1 MCDLVVQG
9 DWLLGCSSD
18 NTVRVWGR
26 TTWECLRVVQTGHRG
41 GAVSLAVHD
50 GKLYCGGGYADPTIQ
65 VIDTTTRA
73 SVEVMEERRRDVSQ
87 LLVRKGK
94 LFSCSYDNTI
104 KVWHLDGGACLATLE
119 GHAAWIR
126 SLLVTHDETHLFSG
140 DDDGIIKVWRTD
152 TYALQ
157 RELLP
162 DDDGRAG
169 GILAITMDATRNLLL
184 AGSYDSSIYVWSLPH
199 FELLHVLRGHRSAV
213 RSLIVHGDFILSG
226 SYDRSVK
233 LWDLNQECSCA
244 GSLGTRGS
252 VWAMVVLE
260 GLLVGAVGDS
270 SIKVWRMDT
279 WEQTAVLSG
288 HRGLVLALACFGDR
302 LISGSDD
309 RCIRVWRAGSWECE
323 RILTGHN
330 GGVVGV
336 CIVHG
341 ACCRRALGR
350 PQPLATRCL
359 PYARCSPPAH
369 IPCTC
374 VALQVT

>member
-1 MCDLVVQG
+1 MQAHSAESYEQEEHYDSHTQFIAHDSVA
-9 DWLLGCSSD
+9 LGRLPQHRDTSPLGLRPLALKCV
-18 NTVRVWGR
+18 NTLRGHHSGVRVIAVGSNVHG
-26 TTWECLRVVQTGHRG
+26 EVVVYTG
-41 GAVSLAVHD
+41 
-50 GKLYCGGGYADPTIQ
+50 
-65 VIDTTTRA
+65 
-73 SVEVMEERRRDVSQ
+73 
-87 LLVRKGK
+87 
-94 LFSCSYDNTI
+94 SYDNTI

-184 AGSYDSSIYVWSLPH
+184 AGSYDASIYVWSLPH

-279 WEQTAVLSG
+279 WDLITTLSG
-288 HRGLVLALACFGDR
+288 HRGLVLALAVYKDR

-323 RILTGHN
+323 RVLTGHD
-330 GGVVGV
+330 GGVVGICFV
-336 CIVHG
+336 QGNLISASNDSFIKIWNSSG
-341 ACCRRALGR
+341 NPR
-350 PQPLATRCL
+350 PFTAK
-359 PYARCSPPAH
+359 
-369 IPCTC
+369 
-374 VALQVT
+374 